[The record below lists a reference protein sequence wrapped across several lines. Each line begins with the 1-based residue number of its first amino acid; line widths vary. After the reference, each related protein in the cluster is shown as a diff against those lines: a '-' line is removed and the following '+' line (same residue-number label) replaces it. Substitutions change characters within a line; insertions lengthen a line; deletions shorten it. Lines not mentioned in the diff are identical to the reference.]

1 MWNWRKFSSSQ
12 SDELNWKRSATMTI
26 IMIGLILVASILM
39 MRHINEAETERCFE
53 RLYREARDIAS
64 FIELNANNDREQLEL
79 LANVIA
85 QNDDFNSPQLWQL
98 LRSFDRLGMMS
109 YVELLLPGNKVI
121 TRDGTIVDATGQ
133 LSFEQEV
140 AHGAH
145 ISDREN
151 DLLEPKSYVVRHY
164 VPVIKNDEVVAM
176 LYGLIMIEK
185 MPDIINITPYGGK
198 GALYILDGPTGD
210 LFLDTWHPS
219 SVVNMY
225 ALGSRPMAP
234 GYDDKILK
242 RGLITGESNYV
253 VFVSRTIGE
262 YLYFYYT
269 PLKINEWR
277 IALSVPESV
286 VFASSILIERIL
298 NIFLAFELSCFAL
311 YLIWMFRDFRKVT
324 SAKQKRLDTIK
335 NIQKV
340 EHYLFN
346 AHEKKENLFMAIE
359 ELGSIMNCQ
368 RISFWVT
375 ESGISQYY
383 RWVKGEPA
391 VEGAK
396 DSLAPP
402 VKLLQH
408 FRAGHDFYETYDP
421 AEIAQDHPAAAQT
434 HIKSILAVPVMDVVS
449 GHMSGILVI
458 ANGPKDPL
466 NYTLMKAMS
475 FSFGMYCNNVKNRAD
490 LQEQGDRDSLTGMHN
505 RNRYERDL
513 NKIFTEHQAA
523 LTCIYIDV
531 NGLREMNNIK
541 GHDLGDKMLS
551 TVAQGISQYFNTDYM
566 YRVGGDEFV
575 LFAPGTNEQDF
586 LERSAALAKEL
597 EVNDYHI
604 SVGIESQHNVP
615 SISQLIKAAEKKMYD
630 QKRAFYATRERRQMH
645 VA

>member
-1 MWNWRKFSSSQ
+1 MWNWRKFTSSQ

-85 QNDDFNSPQLWQL
+85 QHDDFHSPQLWQL

-145 ISDREN
+145 ISDREH

-176 LYGLIMIEK
+176 LYGLIMVEN
-185 MPDIINITPYGGK
+185 MPEIINITPYGGK
-198 GALYILDGPTGD
+198 GALYVLDGPTGD
-210 LFLDTWHPS
+210 LFLDTWHPD

-225 ALGSRPMAP
+225 ALGSRQMAP
-234 GYDDKILK
+234 GYDDAILK

-298 NIFLAFELSCFAL
+298 NIFLAFELACFAL
-311 YLIWMFRDFRKVT
+311 YLIWMFHDFRKVT

-346 AHEKKENLFMAIE
+346 AHEL
-359 ELGSIMNCQ
+359 
-368 RISFWVT
+368 T
-375 ESGISQYY
+375 
-383 RWVKGEPA
+383 
-391 VEGAK
+391 
-396 DSLAPP
+396 
-402 VKLLQH
+402 
-408 FRAGHDFYETYDP
+408 
-421 AEIAQDHPAAAQT
+421 
-434 HIKSILAVPVMDVVS
+434 
-449 GHMSGILVI
+449 MSCCS
-458 ANGPKDPL
+458 PCK
-466 NYTLMKAMS
+466 TS
-475 FSFGMYCNNVKNRAD
+475 
-490 LQEQGDRDSLTGMHN
+490 E
-505 RNRYERDL
+505 
-513 NKIFTEHQAA
+513 
-523 LTCIYIDV
+523 LTCSP
-531 NGLREMNNIK
+531 
-541 GHDLGDKMLS
+541 S
-551 TVAQGISQYFNTDYM
+551 TVM
-566 YRVGGDEFV
+566 C
-575 LFAPGTNEQDF
+575 
-586 LERSAALAKEL
+586 
-597 EVNDYHI
+597 
-604 SVGIESQHNVP
+604 
-615 SISQLIKAAEKKMYD
+615 
-630 QKRAFYATRERRQMH
+630 
-645 VA
+645 